1 MIIIYEGTPG
11 SGKSYSAV
19 QRIIE
24 NIAKGRRCLTNLDGM
39 DDPKA
44 PEMISNLIDKS
55 RAEVEQLLVFL
66 KPDQLNNFW
75 ELGQINDF
83 FVIDEVQKVFNSRDF
98 AKVQNRAFGDWASTH
113 RHLGQDLILISQRL
127 ERIESSVRSL
137 AEFTY
142 RFRKLNIFGGAVQ
155 KHYLQY
161 CYAGDDTTAKPL
173 TIKRMKYDPAVF
185 ACYSSYFADQAKERQ
200 VMQGVNI
207 LKHPVFYA
215 LAVSVCLTIFFFSKS
230 GMARGDIFGAK
241 SVMEK
246 AESNKSETVEAK
258 SVDLP
263 VTTAPAQQDFS
274 FHPSGKLSTQEIKT
288 SDVVTIQASKIEED
302 PFSFISPPKN
312 ATLEDQ
318 NNYAWV
324 PFTSLGGP
332 SPNFEFVTIEGGLLS
347 DSDWLHVDI
356 KSGLV
361 YCKKSVIKL
370 LSLEFSNRYANKT
383 EKSPSPRL

>member
-11 SGKSYSAV
+11 SGKSYTAV

-24 NIAKGRRCLTNLDGM
+24 NIAKGRRTLTNLDGM

-173 TIKRMKYDPAVF
+173 TLKRMKYDPAVF

-274 FHPSGKLSTQEIKT
+274 FRRPPGHEQQQIT
-288 SDVVTIQASKIEED
+288 SMSQPIEQKEEQIED
-302 PFSFISPPKN
+302 DYSFVPPPKN
-312 ATLEDQ
+312 ASPEDQ
-318 NNYAWV
+318 KNYRWV
-324 PFTSLGGP
+324 PYTALGGA
-332 SPNFEFVTIEGGLLS
+332 SPNYEFITIEGGLLS
-347 DSDWLHVDI
+347 DKDWLYVDVN
-356 KSGLV
+356 SGLV
-361 YCKKSVIKL
+361 YCKNITIKL
-370 LSLEFSNRYANKT
+370 FKQESINRYAVSQ
-383 EKSPSPRL
+383 KSPSPRL